1 METGWSSMKCRGG
14 VIGQLRLKRDPK
26 PLKGSTR
33 TLRGGA
39 GGGRS
44 HASHLS
50 IDIHLSRAE
59 QQADHLQVPNFGCMV
74 EAGGAI
80 LLLRETWGDE
90 FSCRHL
96 EPGPGPWALL
106 PSRHTLL

>member
-39 GGGRS
+39 GGG
-44 HASHLS
+44 AATPL
-50 IDIHLSRAE
+50 
-59 QQADHLQVPNFGCMV
+59 
-74 EAGGAI
+74 
-80 LLLRETWGDE
+80 T
-90 FSCRHL
+90 
-96 EPGPGPWALL
+96 
-106 PSRHTLL
+106 